1 MVTGVLIELAH
12 LPFYTDY
19 SKQSTMYSQI
29 CTVYTY
35 QCTLYTLILHYITP
49 TAVMTE
55 VAMKPPALPP
65 LIASSILDSTVIALI
80 YTN

>member
-1 MVTGVLIELAH
+1 MMTGVLIQLAD

-19 SKQSTMYSQI
+19 SKHSTMYSKL

-35 QCTLYTLILHYITP
+35 KCTLYTLILHYITP

-55 VAMKPPALPP
+55 VVMEPPALP
-65 LIASSILDSTVIALI
+65 L
-80 YTN
+80 

>member
-1 MVTGVLIELAH
+1 MSSLEYNTVEIFVIIVTQSTMMTGVLIELAD

-19 SKQSTMYSQI
+19 SKHSTMYSKL

-49 TAVMTE
+49 TA
-55 VAMKPPALPP
+55 LQ
-65 LIASSILDSTVIALI
+65 
-80 YTN
+80 